1 MTYVLFSTVLSS
13 NIFKGHWDHTVHAK
27 TYSSQVAIHG
37 MKGMAGYTKN
47 EDYYL
52 PRNRI
57 EPPTELEKQI
67 FPWVDAELV
76 KLEEKFAA
84 DSDDPKATAWGFLR
98 FLRSMRRVIL
108 QDAAAMIVED
118 PGRRNQH
125 PFFQLELFHSDS
137 FEAFVGRMRN
147 LLMES
152 SVQAEA
158 RGQIEKALRGM
169 NARFD
174 NLESRVQGGYS
185 MVASRLEELVR
196 AQLDNFRV
204 SIAATV
210 ADQLIVAADSIRATG
225 GDRESNGGEQ
235 GGSGVEELEASGLD
249 DPSYFGHKLTTGF
262 CGSDSVFRM
271 YNEWHGLR
279 EFTGIP
285 VDGGI
290 AAIEAAHGSNWRKVG
305 KYWTAKEQKHFSR
318 MGIIMRGIDCA
329 VAEGHNFADV
339 CQELTQH
346 FTHGGSK
353 SLAGLAI
360 YVQEK
365 GWVERKRRRV
375 ETDN

>member
-1 MTYVLFSTVLSS
+1 MRHCRRQK
-13 NIFKGHWDHTVHAK
+13 FKGHWDHTVHAK

-52 PRNRI
+52 PRNRV
-57 EPPTELEKQI
+57 EPPTELEQQI

-76 KLEEKFAA
+76 KLEAKFAG

-98 FLRSMRRVIL
+98 FLKSMRRVIL
-108 QDAAAMIVED
+108 QDAAAIVVED
-118 PGRRNQH
+118 PGRCSQH

-137 FEAFVGRMRN
+137 FETFVGRMRN
-147 LLMES
+147 VLMES

-196 AQLDNFRV
+196 IQLDNFRNSV
-204 SIAATV
+204 AATVADTV
-210 ADQLIVAADSIRATG
+210 ADQLIVAADSIRGVTG
-225 GDRESNGGEQ
+225 GAGESNAGEQ
-235 GGSGVEELEASGLD
+235 GVSGVEELEAV
-249 DPSYFGHKLTTGF
+249 DPSYFGHTMVTGF

-271 YNEWHGLR
+271 YNEWHGLG

-290 AAIEAAHGSNWRKVG
+290 AALEATHGSKWRKVG
-305 KYWTAKEQKHFSR
+305 LHWTAKEQKHFSR
-318 MGIIMRGIDCA
+318 MGIVMRGIECA
-329 VAEGHNFADV
+329 VSEGYDFAEV
-339 CQELTQH
+339 CQELTQQ
-346 FTHGGSK
+346 FTHGGTK
-353 SLAGLAI
+353 SLAGLAA

-365 GWVERKRRRV
+365 GWVERKRRKV
-375 ETDN
+375 ETDS